1 MDKVNFLFQRLKD
14 KINFLLKRNI
24 RIYGNYKSF
33 EEALKN
39 SQGYSDELILKK
51 KINSFLSVLKGHA
64 AYEQDTLLFFKE
76 NYDNDLLDYL
86 NDIQKKIQRNLIVLD
101 FGGSFGT
108 LYFKNYKKFNHTYDW
123 NIIEQENIVNYI
135 NENNFNL
142 KINFFKNLNDL
153 KKTPDVVIF
162 SGSIQYLPNP
172 YEILEQLIKKNITNF
187 LFLKTSFHYGK
198 DNIFSIQK
206 VPKNIYQA
214 TYPITIFSYV
224 KFIDFFKSNNFKM
237 NKFRKKIY
245 IDGIDHLSFSL
256 LRTKY

>member
-1 MDKVNFLFQRLKD
+1 M
-14 KINFLLKRNI
+14 
-24 RIYGNYKSF
+24 
-33 EEALKN
+33 
-39 SQGYSDELILKK
+39 IL
-51 KINSFLSVLKGHA
+51 
-64 AYEQDTLLFFKE
+64 
-76 NYDNDLLDYL
+76 
-86 NDIQKKIQRNLIVLD
+86 
-101 FGGSFGT
+101 
-108 LYFKNYKKFNHTYDW
+108 
-123 NIIEQENIVNYI
+123 
-135 NENNFNL
+135 
-142 KINFFKNLNDL
+142 
-153 KKTPDVVIF
+153 KTPDIVIF

-172 YEILEQLIKKNITNF
+172 YEILEQLIKKNISNF

-214 TYPITIFSYV
+214 TYPITIFSYE